1 MAFSEREFE
10 SPTIHCRQPSFGTV
24 AGQMGQQYDGRTLRS
39 LRRGRSSILRCST
52 GVVRRAKG
60 RPQYAGARR
69 TSPTHGGVA
78 QLVVQQLCKLK
89 TVGSSPIAST
99 ICPISSV
106 VEHSPGTGEVASS
119 ILVAGS
125 DLSMTRFIQID
136 RVASGEN
143 RTCSPAS

>member
-1 MAFSEREFE
+1 M
-10 SPTIHCRQPSFGTV
+10 
-24 AGQMGQQYDGRTLRS
+24 
-39 LRRGRSSILRCST
+39 
-52 GVVRRAKG
+52 
-60 RPQYAGARR
+60 RPWAPLFAD
-69 TSPTHGGVA
+69 VA

-99 ICPISSV
+99 ICPFSSV

-119 ILVAGS
+119 ILAAGS

-143 RTCSPAS
+143 RTCSPVSLTLQMVGYSRFTPASLSGRAAVL